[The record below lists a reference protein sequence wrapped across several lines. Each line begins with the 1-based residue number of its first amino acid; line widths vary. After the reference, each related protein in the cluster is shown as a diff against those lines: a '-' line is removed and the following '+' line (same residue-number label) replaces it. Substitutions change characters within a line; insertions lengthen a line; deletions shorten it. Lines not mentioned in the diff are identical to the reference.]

1 MGNKLGQVT
10 GVVQQVTARVE
21 EMMTVQ
27 ARVQSLEQHQAN
39 LMALVESLVPL
50 LGRVQ
55 TMEHQVTNVNQGIK
69 QVMGDL
75 RKVEGRLISQV
86 EQAKEFMGHKIN
98 QDIGLLGEHLSKLEK
113 LVIKHE
119 TGMGRGL
126 GENVMRP
133 PPGPSTTAMTL
144 GQGGA
149 SQGCTLGTRE
159 LFPSL
164 PGNYDDPGRISPGQ
178 LEGSSVMEHTTRAP
192 PSMMD
197 WIPPSGPNSNTLQ
210 GPQGVHTTVE
220 QAPAHVQP
228 PLNWVDS
235 LGPELKTSRGSQGIP
250 TTVEHAQAPVQHTL
264 NWAPPLGPLYN
275 HNGASHVNRGIQPQ
289 IGPNYGSQ
297 SGPLPSGM
305 VNPPQVAVV
314 TPVNLLPSWAGP
326 LVQRQPIWP
335 IR

>member
-1 MGNKLGQVT
+1 MVSSEEGLESGGSRRLIEHIGRLETDTRHLTDSNSAQLSGVVTQVKEELGNKLGQVT
-10 GVVQQVTARVE
+10 GVVQQVTTRVE

-69 QVMGDL
+69 KVMGDL
-75 RKVEGRLISQV
+75 RNVEGRLISQV

-149 SQGCTLGTRE
+149 SQGCTLGTR
-159 LFPSL
+159 
-164 PGNYDDPGRISPGQ
+164 
-178 LEGSSVMEHTTRAP
+178 
-192 PSMMD
+192 
-197 WIPPSGPNSNTLQ
+197 
-210 GPQGVHTTVE
+210 
-220 QAPAHVQP
+220 
-228 PLNWVDS
+228 
-235 LGPELKTSRGSQGIP
+235 
-250 TTVEHAQAPVQHTL
+250 
-264 NWAPPLGPLYN
+264 
-275 HNGASHVNRGIQPQ
+275 
-289 IGPNYGSQ
+289 
-297 SGPLPSGM
+297 
-305 VNPPQVAVV
+305 
-314 TPVNLLPSWAGP
+314 
-326 LVQRQPIWP
+326 
-335 IR
+335 